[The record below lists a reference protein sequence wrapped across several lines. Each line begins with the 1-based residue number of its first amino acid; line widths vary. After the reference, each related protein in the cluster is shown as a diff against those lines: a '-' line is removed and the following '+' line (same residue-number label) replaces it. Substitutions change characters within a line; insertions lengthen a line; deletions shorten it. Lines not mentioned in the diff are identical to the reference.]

1 MFNWYSFHSCQ
12 YALYLKCLISS
23 LTKYP
28 RDMYYLWILGFSKC
42 TTSVIW
48 YSDVKKKRKTG
59 NILSAGT
66 PMWQHTAVGGRA
78 LRHGSWKAEGQRKV
92 GSASLT
98 DYGQPPGSPVTGGL
112 LWCKWDASS
121 SWEACE
127 VLWAPFRAAH
137 SCSVHSCSQTV
148 NAPLTLSI
156 KHALLFPA
164 FLLLSLLGPCRLW
177 KDCPS
182 QCLSISRDSKQ
193 LQHLPHACQPIQS
206 PHCLHYWISSSF
218 GLSHPTIRLP

>member
-1 MFNWYSFHSCQ
+1 
-12 YALYLKCLISS
+12 
-23 LTKYP
+23 
-28 RDMYYLWILGFSKC
+28 
-42 TTSVIW
+42 
-48 YSDVKKKRKTG
+48 
-59 NILSAGT
+59 
-66 PMWQHTAVGGRA
+66 MWQHTAVGGRA

-164 FLLLSLLGPCRLW
+164 FLLLSFWDLADSGQTVP
-177 KDCPS
+177 PS
-182 QCLSISRDSKQ
+182 
-193 LQHLPHACQPIQS
+193 ACQFLETVNSYNTFHMHASQFRAHIAFITGSQVHLGSHIPLSACPNHPRAMPEIARGS
-206 PHCLHYWISSSF
+206 PYAPKPAEIIEANQL
-218 GLSHPTIRLP
+218 